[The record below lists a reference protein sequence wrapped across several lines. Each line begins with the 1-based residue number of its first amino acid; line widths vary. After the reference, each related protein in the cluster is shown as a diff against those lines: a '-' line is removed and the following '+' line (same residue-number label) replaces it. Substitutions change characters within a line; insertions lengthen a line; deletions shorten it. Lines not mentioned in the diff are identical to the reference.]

1 MRLLLILTLWLGL
14 LAPSS
19 VRAADLAELV
29 AAMAK
34 PDLQSI
40 EAIAAAGGEQGLL
53 VLQALR
59 DGTLALGPSDRI
71 LLTAGG
77 GLKDAA
83 TGDGV
88 SLPPGTYAPIT
99 IDAGLRGQLVALL
112 EKMTPKGAGAAEKPA
127 DLATL
132 LRGLAARDFSEK
144 LAAIEKLMAL
154 GDPLSLPALSAMR
167 ESALYTMK
175 DGRLV
180 IGRGP
185 SGALALTDAA
195 TGEALGSAPA
205 NSLDIVVVNNR
216 LRGVLD
222 GAIAQFRLTAPDPK
236 QRRAAA
242 VALLQ
247 ERSDATIALLR
258 AALAKER
265 EPKVREAMEISL
277 AAASYGSLDPAGK
290 LAALNTLGASSD
302 TTVMT
307 VLRGIVASETDPAL
321 KAAAEQKIA
330 DLEYRRWLLGL
341 LQQLFQGISLGSVLL
356 LAAMGL
362 AITFGVMGVINMA
375 HGEMVMIGAYST
387 FVVQMLFREHL
398 PAYLDWSM
406 LVAIPAAFLVSGA
419 IGVALERGVI
429 RHLYGR
435 PLETLL
441 MTWGVS
447 MILQQAVR
455 SIFGPTN
462 RDVQTPSWMTGAIE
476 LGGGIAITQ
485 NRIYIILFGIAV
497 LVAVILITRY
507 SFFGL
512 QMRAVT
518 QNRGMAASMG
528 IRTNRVDALTFG
540 LGSGIAGMAG
550 VALSQID
557 NVSPNLGQSYIVDSF
572 MVVVFGGVG
581 NLYGTLIGALLLG
594 ITNKF
599 LEPFAGAVLGKIVV
613 LVAIILFIQR
623 KPRGLFA
630 LKGRSVE
637 S

>member
-1 MRLLLILTLWLGL
+1 MRLLLIFALWLGF
-14 LAPSS
+14 LAPS
-19 VRAADLAELV
+19 VGRAADIADLV
-29 AAMAK
+29 AALAK
-34 PDLQSI
+34 PDDQSI
-40 EAIAAAGGEQGLL
+40 EAIAAGGGAQGLI

-77 GLKDAA
+77 ALKDAA

-88 SLPPGTYAPIT
+88 SLPPGTYAPIV
-99 IDAGLRGQLVALL
+99 IDTRLRGQLAALIEKLVPDTAAVA
-112 EKMTPKGAGAAEKPA
+112 AKPA
-127 DLATL
+127 DLPTL
-132 LRGLAARDFSEK
+132 LRDLAARDFSAK
-144 LAAIEKLMAL
+144 IAAIEALMAF
-154 GDPLSLPALSAMR
+154 GDPLALPALSAMR
-167 ESALYTMK
+167 EGALYTSK
-175 DGRLV
+175 DGALV

-185 SGALALTDAA
+185 AAGLTLTDAA
-195 TGEALGSAPA
+195 TGQPAGSAPA
-205 NSLDIVVVNNR
+205 NSLDAVIVNNR
-216 LRGVLD
+216 LRGILD

-247 ERSDATIALLR
+247 ERTDATIALLR

-265 EPKVREAMEISL
+265 DPGVREAMEIAL
-277 AAASYGSLDPAGK
+277 AAASYGALDAAGK
-290 LAALNTLGASSD
+290 RAALDTLGASSD

-307 VLRGIVASETDPAL
+307 VLRGIVTSETDPAL
-321 KAAAEQKIA
+321 KAAAEKKIA
-330 DLEYRRWLLGL
+330 DLEHRRWLLGL
-341 LQQLFQGISLGSVLL
+341 AQQLFQGISLGSVLL

-375 HGEMVMIGAYST
+375 HGEMVMIGAYTT
-387 FVVQMLFREHL
+387 FVVQILFREHL
-398 PAYLDWSM
+398 PGYLDWS
-406 LVAIPAAFLVSGA
+406 LLIAIPAAFLVSGA

-497 LVAVILITRY
+497 LIAVILITRY
-507 SFFGL
+507 SSFGL

-518 QNRGMAASMG
+518 QNRGMAAAMG

-594 ITNKF
+594 VTNKF

-623 KPRGLFA
+623 RPRGLFA